1 MPHLNRR
8 GFTLV
13 ELLIALTLLAIVTA
27 AFYRSLTTNQRVY
40 QKQTQVIDLQQNLR
54 AAASIIPEELREVDA
69 SDSDITAMSATSI
82 SFRARRWMGIMC
94 SPPAT
99 PIVGGVALIQLR
111 TVPFYGRAAVGGDSI
126 LVRYEGDDGTR
137 YDDGW
142 ALARITLPVVA
153 LACPDGKPGLK
164 LAVNLPLGVAPNAL
178 LGNFTGSIFNGSPVI
193 GFETVTYGLYQPS
206 GTTDW
211 YIGLTTSGGGRQP
224 LIGPL
229 LPNGLSFTYY
239 DSTGV
244 VTANRARV
252 ARVDITVR
260 AETNQ
265 LVRAT
270 AGASTLAR
278 VVDSVQT
285 SVALRNNRRY

>member
-54 AAASIIPEELREVDA
+54 AAASILPEELREVDA
-69 SDSDITAMSATSI
+69 SEGDIMAMTATSI
-82 SFRARRWMGIMC
+82 TFRARRWMAFMC
-94 SPPAT
+94 SAPPT
-99 PIVGGVALIQLR
+99 PIIGGVGTMVLR
-111 TVPFYGRAAVGGDSI
+111 AQPSYGRGIVNGDSMF
-126 LVRYEGDDGTR
+126 VRYEGDDGTR
-137 YDDGW
+137 YDDSW
-142 ALARITLPVVA
+142 ALARATLIVSPS
-153 LACPDGKPGLK
+153 LLPCPDGKPG
-164 LAVNLPLGVAPNAL
+164 VSVTMNMPLGAAPNATL
-178 LGNFTGSIFNGSPVI
+178 QNFANSIVNGSPVI
-193 GFETVTYGLYQPS
+193 GFETVTYALYNAA
-206 GTTDW
+206 GTW
-211 YIGLTTSGGGRQP
+211 YMGLTTAGGSQQP

-229 LPNGLSFTYY
+229 LSNGVSFAYY
-239 DSTGV
+239 DSTGA
-244 VTANRARV
+244 VTAVPARV

-260 AETNQ
+260 AQTNQ
-265 LVRAT
+265 PVRAT

-278 VVDSVQT
+278 VVDSVLT

>member
-1 MPHLNRR
+1 MPHVNRR

-40 QKQTQVIDLQQNLR
+40 QKQTQIIDLQQNLR

-69 SDSDITAMSATSI
+69 SDSDITTMSATSI

-94 SPPAT
+94 VAPPT
-99 PIVGGVALIQLR
+99 PILGGVTMVLRSQLA
-111 TVPFYGRAAVGGDSI
+111 FGRSVAAGDSMF
-126 LVRYEGDDGTR
+126 VRYEGDDGTR
-137 YDDGW
+137 KDDGW
-142 ALARITLPVVA
+142 ALGRITNVTSA
-153 LACPDGKPGLK
+153 ACPDGKPGRLV
-164 LAVNLPLGVAPNAL
+164 AMSLPLGVGPNAS

-206 GTTDW
+206 GTTEW

-229 LPNGLSFTYY
+229 LPNGLSLTYY

-244 VTANRARV
+244 VTADRARI

-260 AETNQ
+260 AQTNQ
-265 LVRAT
+265 PVRAS

-278 VVDSVQT
+278 VVDSVLT

>member
-27 AFYRSLTTNQRVY
+27 AFYRSLTTNQRIY

-54 AAASIIPEELREVDA
+54 AAASILPEELREVDA

-82 SFRARRWMGIMC
+82 TFRAHRWMAFMC
-94 SPPAT
+94 TPPAT
-99 PIVGGVALIQLR
+99 PIIGGVGTMILR
-111 TVPFYGRAAVGGDSI
+111 AQPTYGRPMVIGDSI
-126 LVRYEGDDGTR
+126 FVRYEGDDGTR

-142 ALARITLPVVA
+142 ALARVTNTSAVV
-153 LACPDGKPGLK
+153 CPDTKPGVL
-164 LAVNLPLGVAPNAL
+164 VTMNIPLGTGPNAAL
-178 LGNFTGSIFNGSPVI
+178 QNFTNSIVTGSPVI
-193 GFETVTYGLYQPS
+193 GFESVTYGLY
-206 GTTDW
+206 
-211 YIGLTTSGGGRQP
+211 SGGGDWYVGLSTAGGTQQP
-224 LIGPL
+224 LIGPVL
-229 LPNGLSFTYY
+229 SNGLSFAYY
-239 DSTGV
+239 DSTGT

-278 VVDSVQT
+278 VVDSVMT
-285 SVALRNNRRY
+285 SAALRNNRRY